1 MTKNEY
7 TPRPHW
13 ADGTPAWDRL
23 PPEKQLAAMEIEIS
37 SYGNRCD
44 HQWNTYIYVRQNILQ
59 HKRLTKEL
67 STVLWEKLGW
77 DL

>member
-1 MTKNEY
+1 MIYIYIIICIFNHDKNEY

-13 ADGTPAWDRL
+13 ADGTPAWDQL

-44 HQWNTYIYVRQNILQ
+44 HQ
-59 HKRLTKEL
+59 
-67 STVLWEKLGW
+67 
-77 DL
+77 

>member
-1 MTKNEY
+1 MFNHDKNEY

-44 HQWNTYIYVRQNILQ
+44 HQ
-59 HKRLTKEL
+59 
-67 STVLWEKLGW
+67 
-77 DL
+77 